1 MSYLWYFLFGY
12 VIIEVE
18 TIGVERLLNTA
29 TQQGIEFWDLRRKS
43 YTRFSAKVVLWDY
56 KRLRKSLPQKAEV
69 SIRKFGGGAA
79 VLEFLR
85 RRWILC
91 TGILLIICV
100 VSIASL
106 FCMRIR
112 VQGLENLSEYDV
124 YLVMREAGAK
134 EFALKSEIDTK
145 QIERAIWAAFPDLT
159 YVYVSFD
166 GASLVAEIRERVYEP
181 EIREETPCAVYALK
195 SGVVEKIVVTSGQAA
210 VAEGEQ
216 VQEGQLLIAGN
227 YLKGETP
234 ISAPARG
241 TVIARVEYIAK
252 AEATVSS
259 FEKVPTGETASE
271 RYLMLGKRKI
281 HLSGSNPFT
290 SYIEKSEV
298 VAELGGNSPLHLQ
311 IVETTYYKAK
321 NVYSEEKR
329 QAAIVSAE
337 EGAYQSLYAQ
347 MSPDAEIVAFHR
359 YVEEENGRMTVTLTI
374 SARESIGMTG
384 VVNDPPDLPEQD
396 TQD

>member
-29 TQQGIEFWDLRRKS
+29 AQQGIEFWDLRRKS

-56 KRLRKSLPQKAEV
+56 KRLCKSLPQKAEV

-216 VQEGQLLIAGN
+216 VQEVPASDC
-227 YLKGETP
+227 GE
-234 ISAPARG
+234 
-241 TVIARVEYIAK
+241 
-252 AEATVSS
+252 
-259 FEKVPTGETASE
+259 
-271 RYLMLGKRKI
+271 
-281 HLSGSNPFT
+281 LS
-290 SYIEKSEV
+290 K
-298 VAELGGNSPLHLQ
+298 GGNANLSSGTGNGDCQ
-311 IVETTYYKAK
+311 SRIYRKGQSD
-321 NVYSEEKR
+321 SE
-329 QAAIVSAE
+329 Q
-337 EGAYQSLYAQ
+337 L
-347 MSPDAEIVAFHR
+347 
-359 YVEEENGRMTVTLTI
+359 
-374 SARESIGMTG
+374 
-384 VVNDPPDLPEQD
+384 
-396 TQD
+396 